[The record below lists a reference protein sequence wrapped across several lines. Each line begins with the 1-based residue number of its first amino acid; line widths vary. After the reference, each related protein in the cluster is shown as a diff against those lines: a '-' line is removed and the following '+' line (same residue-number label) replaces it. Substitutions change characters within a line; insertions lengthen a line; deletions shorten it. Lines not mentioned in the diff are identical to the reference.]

1 MSLQPDKNL
10 IDQLK
15 NSIAGMQDQ
24 MKNTYEQL
32 SSSDVTGQSAEKP
45 TPYVKIILKANYEF
59 VDIQFEKN
67 ALEGGVGEFK
77 FRIKTA
83 FNDAI
88 KQIQKI
94 TQEKTMQLLQGMNMP
109 PHLQQSL
116 GKNDDDDE
124 A

>member
-1 MSLQPDKNL
+1 MSLPPEKQL
-10 IDQLK
+10 IDQIK

-24 MKNTYEQL
+24 MKNTYQQL
-32 SSSDVTGQSAEKP
+32 SSSDVVGKSAE
-45 TPYVKIILKANYEF
+45 TPSPFVQIILKANYEF

-88 KQIQKI
+88 KQIKKI